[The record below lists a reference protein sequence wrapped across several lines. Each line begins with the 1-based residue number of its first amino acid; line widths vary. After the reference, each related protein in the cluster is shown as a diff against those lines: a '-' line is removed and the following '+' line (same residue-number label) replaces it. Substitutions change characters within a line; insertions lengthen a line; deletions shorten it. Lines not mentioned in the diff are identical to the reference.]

1 MKLTETEV
9 RAPETKPSKE
19 GKEMLPFVTQY
30 PPLVSTVK
38 VALME
43 KWNLIQN
50 QPLLCYFFKEPPLI
64 SYKKGKPWQRTCL
77 LEPKY

>member
-30 PPLVSTVK
+30 QPLVSTVK
-38 VALME
+38 EALME
-43 KWNLIQN
+43 TEWISKKTIRYFANFLKN
-50 QPLLCYFFKEPPLI
+50 QPLFPTRKENH
-64 SYKKGKPWQRTCL
+64 GKEHAC
-77 LEPKY
+77 

>member
-30 PPLVSTVK
+30 QTLVYTLK
-38 VALME
+38 EALME
-43 KWNLIQN
+43 SHTKPTATLLI
-50 QPLLCYFFKEPPLI
+50 F
-64 SYKKGKPWQRTCL
+64 
-77 LEPKY
+77 